1 MPHYAI
7 VVDLD
12 HCTGCKGCEVACKH
26 QNAVPLGERWNRLM
40 LCGPYGTFPNISQ
53 YYMPVNCQQCE
64 NAPCVEVCPVG
75 ASYRDPETNK
85 VLIDTDAC
93 IGCQACLSACPY
105 SCRDWNVEKSVVEKC
120 TLCEELTSQ
129 GELPHCVKVC
139 SVQCR
144 YYGDLDDPESDA
156 SKAIAAKPD
165 AVHKLADSGNSPTN
179 VYLLS
184 ERYCEWHGDEFL
196 CDDVYG
202 HAHA

>member
-1 MPHYAI
+1 MSHYAI

-12 HCTGCKGCEVACKH
+12 HCTGCKGCEISCKNE
-26 QNAVPLGERWNRLM
+26 NAVPLGERWNRLM

-64 NAPCVEVCPVG
+64 NAPCIEVCPVG
-75 ASYRDPETNK
+75 ASYREDETGK
-85 VLIDTDAC
+85 VLIDADAC

-105 SCRDWNVEKSVVEKC
+105 SVRDWNPEKGIVEKC
-120 TLCEELTSQ
+120 NLCEHLTSQ
-129 GELPHCVKVC
+129 GELPHCVRNC
-139 SVQCR
+139 SVRCR

-165 AVHKLADSGNSPTN
+165 AVHKLADSGNHPTM

-184 ERYCEWHGDEFL
+184 EKYCAWHGDEFL